1 MTLFANRMHQ
11 IRGVIFP
18 EKLQISILDLKYK
31 LNIVGGRL
39 RGWYSQLLGRVEFD
53 GPKRSLILGKRITF
67 QMEEG
72 SAIVLQGGVDRKD
85 CEPALCHLDRNASVI
100 GIRNYWRLL
109 NHPEYR
115 ETRIRLMKNAKLIL
129 EPNTKSTIGC
139 CFSVWPNKTLFIG
152 SGTSISHGVM
162 INTRCG
168 LRIGR
173 GVLIAREVIIMDYD
187 GHPIFDATT
196 SSTEC
201 TSERYGGK
209 AEPIVIEDHVWIG
222 FRAMIMKGVKIG
234 KGSIVGAHSCVYSD
248 VPENSI
254 VSGNPAKIVKQG
266 ISWGIY

>member
-11 IRGVIFP
+11 IRGLIFP
-18 EKLQISILDLKYK
+18 EKFQVKILDFKYK
-31 LNIVGGRL
+31 LTITMGRL
-39 RGWYSQLLGRVEFD
+39 RGYCSQLLGRITFD
-53 GPKRSLILGKRITF
+53 GRKRSLILGKRIAF
-67 QMEEG
+67 QMEAG
-72 SAIVLQGGVDRKD
+72 SAIVLKDGVDKKN
-85 CEPALCHLDRNASVI
+85 CKPALCHLDEDASVI

-115 ETRIRLMKNAKLIL
+115 ETRIRLMKNAKLVL

-139 CFSVWPNKTLFIG
+139 CFSVWPEKTLFIG

-168 LRIGR
+168 LKIGR

-187 GHPIFDATT
+187 GHPIFNSTT
-196 SSTEC
+196 PSSEFTD
-201 TSERYGGK
+201 ERYGGK
-209 AEPIVIEDHVWIG
+209 AEPIEIGDHVWIG

-234 KGSIVGAHSCVYSD
+234 NGSIVGAHSCVYSD